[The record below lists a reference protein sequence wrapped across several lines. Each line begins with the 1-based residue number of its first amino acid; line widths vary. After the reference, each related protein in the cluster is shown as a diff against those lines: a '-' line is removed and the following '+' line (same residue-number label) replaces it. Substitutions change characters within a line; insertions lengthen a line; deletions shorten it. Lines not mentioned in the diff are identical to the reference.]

1 MPFEILSDSDVGE
14 DFFAL
19 KSKKLL
25 NICHKIWRLLI
36 FFLLLHINNLSK
48 TKQLYKTLMKKI
60 LFIVISIVIGCH
72 CSMVKAQGNADALMK
87 QAQDFLANKE
97 YVKARSTFLHAF
109 NAFVAAGQSEKATIC
124 GTKVAWLYYRENYYK
139 EAFDIL
145 RAADQAIIS
154 AEQRTH
160 SQHPDLRYAT
170 TKERLQMYVRM
181 RKSPSAAEQLS
192 RLDAYASA
200 AANDSLNKDLLYTKA
215 SHYYTFGMTAK
226 GDEAIDQLIKEYR
239 EAKQY
244 DKVIDTYRTLI
255 GIARKSGNAAMT
267 SRTYEQYIIWKDS
280 VKVLKALD
288 EINALKKECSEK
300 QTTIDDKE
308 SSLRNRQYVIVALCI
323 LAAILAGALIFG
335 AIVLVRFI
343 LLTRK
348 QKKAIEV
355 AREHNEQKSRF
366 IRNISA
372 QISPTLGKLDPKLPP
387 VKALNG
393 FMAHIEEMSQLEDTV
408 AEPCEM
414 EERNISAF
422 CDSVAKKMEGKM
434 ADGVNFVVNAPKL
447 GMKLNADMLER
458 ILLHLLG
465 NAAHF
470 TPAGGKITL
479 EYKKRG
485 AHTHQFVVSDTGS
498 GIPEDKRADIFKP
511 FAAVHDLTEGDGL
524 GLPICSLIATRMN
537 GTLSLDES
545 YTKGARFVL
554 ELHT

>member
-25 NICHKIWRLLI
+25 NICHKIWRLPI

-109 NAFVAAGQSEKATIC
+109 NAFVAAGQSEKATVC

-170 TKERLQMYVRM
+170 TKERLQMYVRL
-181 RKSPSAAEQLS
+181 RKSQSAAEQLS

-300 QTTIDDKE
+300 QTTIDEKE

-485 AHTHQFVVSDTGS
+485 AHTHQFVVSDTGT
-498 GIPEDKRADIFKP
+498 GIPEDKRADLFKP

>member
-124 GTKVAWLYYRENYYK
+124 GTKVASLYYRENYYK

-145 RAADQAIIS
+145 RAADQAIIA
-154 AEQRTH
+154 AEQRSH
-160 SQHPDLRYAT
+160 SQHPELRYAT
-170 TKERLQMYVRM
+170 TKERLQMYVRL

-200 AANDSLNKDLLYTKA
+200 ANNDSLKNDLLYTKA
-215 SHYYTFGMTAK
+215 SYYYTFGMTAK
-226 GDEAIDQLIKEYR
+226 GDDAIDQLIKEYR
-239 EAKQY
+239 DAKQY

-288 EINALKKECSEK
+288 EINSLKKECSEK
-300 QTTIDDKE
+300 QTAIDDRD
-308 SSLRNRQYVIVALCI
+308 SSLRSRQYVIVALCV
-323 LAAILAGALIFG
+323 LAAILAAALVFG
-335 AIVLVRFI
+335 GIVLVRFI

-348 QKKAIEV
+348 QKNAIEV

-372 QISPTLGKLDPKLPP
+372 QISPTLGKLDPSLPP

-393 FMAHIEEMSQLEDTV
+393 FMAHIEEMSSLEDSL

-414 EERNISAF
+414 EERNIASF

-465 NAAHF
+465 NAAYF

>member
-1 MPFEILSDSDVGE
+1 M
-14 DFFAL
+14 
-19 KSKKLL
+19 LL
-25 NICHKIWRLLI
+25 FVFYIAISCHV
-36 FFLLLHINNLSK
+36 S
-48 TKQLYKTLMKKI
+48 T
-60 LFIVISIVIGCH
+60 
-72 CSMVKAQGNADALMK
+72 VKAQGNADALMK
-87 QAQDFLANKE
+87 QGQEFMANKE

-109 NAFVAAGQSEKATIC
+109 NAFVAKGQSDKATYC
-124 GTKVAWLYYRENYYK
+124 GTRVASLYYRENYYK

-145 RAADQAIIS
+145 RAADQCIVQG
-154 AEQRTH
+154 EQRNN
-160 SQHPDLRYAT
+160 SQRPDLRYAT
-170 TKERLQMYVRM
+170 TKERLQMYTRM
-181 RKSPSAAEQLS
+181 RKASSAAEQIT

-300 QTTIDDKE
+300 QTAIDDRD
-308 SSLRNRQYVIVALCI
+308 SSLRSRQYVIVGLCI

-348 QKKAIEV
+348 QKKAIDV

-372 QISPTLGKLDPKLPP
+372 QISPTLGKLDSSLPP

-393 FMAHIEEMSQLEDTV
+393 FMAHIEEMSELEDSI

-414 EERNISAF
+414 EERNIASF

-447 GMKLNADMLER
+447 SMKLNADMLER

-465 NAAHF
+465 NAAYF
-470 TPAGGKITL
+470 TPAGGKITF

-485 AHTHQFVVSDTGS
+485 AHTHQFVVSDTGV
-498 GIPEDKRADIFKP
+498 GIPEDKRADLFKP
-511 FAAVHDLTEGDGL
+511 FASVHDLTEGDGL
-524 GLPICSLIATRMN
+524 GLPICSLMATRMN

-554 ELHT
+554 ELHA

>member
-1 MPFEILSDSDVGE
+1 M
-14 DFFAL
+14 
-19 KSKKLL
+19 KKLL
-25 NICHKIWRLLI
+25 LFVFYIAISCHV
-36 FFLLLHINNLSK
+36 S
-48 TKQLYKTLMKKI
+48 T
-60 LFIVISIVIGCH
+60 
-72 CSMVKAQGNADALMK
+72 VKAQGNAEALMK
-87 QAQDFLANKE
+87 QGQEFLANKE

-109 NAFVAAGQSEKATIC
+109 NAFVAKGQSDKATYC
-124 GTKVAWLYYRENYYK
+124 GTRVASLYYRENYYK
-139 EAFDIL
+139 EAFDLL
-145 RAADQAIIS
+145 RAADQCIVQG
-154 AEQRTH
+154 EQKSH
-160 SQHPDLRYAT
+160 SQRPDLRYAT
-170 TKERLQMYVRM
+170 TKERLQMYTRM
-181 RKSPSAAEQLS
+181 RKASSDAEQIT
-192 RLDAYASA
+192 RLDGYASA
-200 AANDSLNKDLLYTKA
+200 ADNDSLNKDLLYTKA

-288 EINALKKECSEK
+288 EINDLKKECSEK
-300 QTTIDDKE
+300 QTDIDDRD
-308 SSLRNRQYVIVALCI
+308 SSLRSRQYVIVGLCI

-348 QKKAIEV
+348 QKKAIDV

-372 QISPTLGKLDPKLPP
+372 QISPTLGKLDSSLPP

-393 FMAHIEEMSQLEDTV
+393 FMAHIEEMSELEDSI

-414 EERNISAF
+414 EERNIASF

-447 GMKLNADMLER
+447 SMKLNADMLER

-465 NAAHF
+465 NAAYF
-470 TPAGGKITL
+470 TPAGGKITF

-485 AHTHQFVVSDTGS
+485 AHTHQFVISDTGS
-498 GIPEDKRADIFKP
+498 GIPEDKRADLFKP
-511 FAAVHDLTEGDGL
+511 FASVHDLTEGDGL
-524 GLPICSLIATRMN
+524 GLPICSLMATRMN

-554 ELHT
+554 ELHA

>member
-25 NICHKIWRLLI
+25 NICHKIWRLPI

-109 NAFVAAGQSEKATIC
+109 NAFVAAGQSEKATVC

-170 TKERLQMYVRM
+170 TKERLQMYVRL
-181 RKSPSAAEQLS
+181 RKSQSAAEQLS

-200 AANDSLNKDLLYTKA
+200 SNNDSLNKDLLYTKA

-422 CDSVAKKMEGKM
+422 CDSVAKKMEDKM

-485 AHTHQFVVSDTGS
+485 AHTHQFVVSDTGT
-498 GIPEDKRADIFKP
+498 GIPEDKRADLFKP

>member
-109 NAFVAAGQSEKATIC
+109 NAFVAAGQSEKATVC

-170 TKERLQMYVRM
+170 TKERLQMYVRL
-181 RKSPSAAEQLS
+181 RKSQSAAEQLS

-255 GIARKSGNAAMT
+255 GIARKSGNASMT

-485 AHTHQFVVSDTGS
+485 AHTHQFVVSDTGT
-498 GIPEDKRADIFKP
+498 GIPEDKRADLFKP

-524 GLPICSLIATRMN
+524 GLPICSLMATRMN

-554 ELHT
+554 ELHA

>member
-25 NICHKIWRLLI
+25 NICHKIWRLPI

-109 NAFVAAGQSEKATIC
+109 NAFVAAGQSEKATVC

-170 TKERLQMYVRM
+170 TKERLQMYVRL
-181 RKSPSAAEQLS
+181 RKSQSAAEQLS

-200 AANDSLNKDLLYTKA
+200 SNNDSLNKDLLYTKA

>member
-25 NICHKIWRLLI
+25 NICHKIWRLPI

-97 YVKARSTFLHAF
+97 YVKARSTFLHSF
-109 NAFVAAGQSEKATIC
+109 NAFVAAGQSEKATVC

-170 TKERLQMYVRM
+170 TKERLQMYVRL
-181 RKSPSAAEQLS
+181 RKSQSAAEQLS

-498 GIPEDKRADIFKP
+498 GIPEDKRADVFKP

>member
-25 NICHKIWRLLI
+25 NICHKIWRLPI

-109 NAFVAAGQSEKATIC
+109 NAFVAAGQSEKATVC

-170 TKERLQMYVRM
+170 TKERLQMYVRL
-181 RKSPSAAEQLS
+181 RKSQSAAEQLS

-200 AANDSLNKDLLYTKA
+200 SNNDSLNKDLLYTKA

-498 GIPEDKRADIFKP
+498 GIPEDKRADLFKP

>member
-25 NICHKIWRLLI
+25 NICHKIWRLPI

-109 NAFVAAGQSEKATIC
+109 NAFVAAGQSEKATVC

-170 TKERLQMYVRM
+170 TKERLQMYVRL
-181 RKSPSAAEQLS
+181 RKSQSAAEQLS

-485 AHTHQFVVSDTGS
+485 AHTHQFVVSDTGT
-498 GIPEDKRADIFKP
+498 GIPEDKRADLFKP

>member
-109 NAFVAAGQSEKATIC
+109 NAFVAAGQSEKATVC

-170 TKERLQMYVRM
+170 TKERLQMYVRL
-181 RKSPSAAEQLS
+181 RKSQSAAEQLS

-422 CDSVAKKMEGKM
+422 CDSVAKKMEGKI
-434 ADGVNFVVNAPKL
+434 ANGVNFVVNAPKL
-447 GMKLNADMLER
+447 SMKLNADMLER
-458 ILLHLLG
+458 ILLHLLD
-465 NAAHF
+465 NAAYY

-485 AHTHQFVVSDTGS
+485 AHTHQFVVSDTGT
-498 GIPEDKRADIFKP
+498 GIPEDKRADLFKP

-524 GLPICSLIATRMN
+524 GLPICSLMATRMN

-554 ELHT
+554 ELHA

>member
-170 TKERLQMYVRM
+170 TKERLQMYVRL

-200 AANDSLNKDLLYTKA
+200 ANNDSLKNDLLYTKA

-434 ADGVNFVVNAPKL
+434 AEGVNFVVNAPKL
-447 GMKLNADMLER
+447 GMKLNADMLEH

>member
-109 NAFVAAGQSEKATIC
+109 NAFVAAGQSEKATVC

-170 TKERLQMYVRM
+170 TKERLQMYVRL
-181 RKSPSAAEQLS
+181 RKSQSAAEQLS

-200 AANDSLNKDLLYTKA
+200 SNNDSLNKDLLYTKA

-255 GIARKSGNAAMT
+255 GIARKSGNASMT

>member
-25 NICHKIWRLLI
+25 NICHKIWRLPI

-109 NAFVAAGQSEKATIC
+109 NAFVAAGQSEKATVC

-170 TKERLQMYVRM
+170 TKERLQMYVRL
-181 RKSPSAAEQLS
+181 RKSQSAAEQLS

-485 AHTHQFVVSDTGS
+485 AHTHQFVVSDTGT

>member
-1 MPFEILSDSDVGE
+1 
-14 DFFAL
+14 
-19 KSKKLL
+19 
-25 NICHKIWRLLI
+25 
-36 FFLLLHINNLSK
+36 
-48 TKQLYKTLMKKI
+48 MKKI
-60 LFIVISIVIGCH
+60 LFIVFSIVISCH
-72 CSMVKAQGNADALMK
+72 VSTVKAQGNANALMK
-87 QAQDFLANKE
+87 QGQDFLANKE
-97 YVKARSTFLHAF
+97 YVRARSCFLHAF
-109 NAFVAAGQSEKATIC
+109 NSFVASGQSEKATFC
-124 GTKVAWLYYRENYYK
+124 GTRAALLYYRENYYK

-145 RAADQAIIS
+145 RAADQCIVQG
-154 AEQRTH
+154 EQKSH
-160 SQHPDLRYAT
+160 SQRPDLRYAT
-170 TKERLQMYVRM
+170 TKERLQMYTRM
-181 RKSPSAAEQLS
+181 RKASSATEQIT

-300 QTTIDDKE
+300 QTAIDDRD
-308 SSLRNRQYVIVALCI
+308 SSLRSRQYVIVGLCI

-348 QKKAIEV
+348 QKKAIDV

-372 QISPTLGKLDPKLPP
+372 QISPTLGKLDSSLPP

-393 FMAHIEEMSQLEDTV
+393 FMAHIEEMSELEDSI

-414 EERNISAF
+414 EERNIASF

-447 GMKLNADMLER
+447 SMKLNADMLER

-465 NAAHF
+465 NAAYF
-470 TPAGGKITL
+470 TPAGGKITF

-485 AHTHQFVVSDTGS
+485 AHTHQFVISDTGS
-498 GIPEDKRADIFKP
+498 GIPEDKRADLFKP
-511 FAAVHDLTEGDGL
+511 FASVHDLTEGDGL
-524 GLPICSLIATRMN
+524 GLPICSLMATRMN
-537 GTLSLDES
+537 GTLSLDDS

-554 ELHT
+554 ELHA

>member
-170 TKERLQMYVRM
+170 TKERLQMYVRL
-181 RKSPSAAEQLS
+181 RKSQSAAEQLS

-498 GIPEDKRADIFKP
+498 GIPEDKRADLFKP

>member
-25 NICHKIWRLLI
+25 NICHKIWRLPI

-109 NAFVAAGQSEKATIC
+109 NAFVAAGQSEKATVC

-170 TKERLQMYVRM
+170 TKERLQMYVRL
-181 RKSPSAAEQLS
+181 RKSQSAAEQLS

-255 GIARKSGNAAMT
+255 GIARKSGNASMT

-485 AHTHQFVVSDTGS
+485 AHTHQFVVSDTGT

>member
-25 NICHKIWRLLI
+25 NICHKIWRLPI

-109 NAFVAAGQSEKATIC
+109 NAFVAAGQSEKATVC

-170 TKERLQMYVRM
+170 TKERLQMYVRL
-181 RKSPSAAEQLS
+181 RKSQSAAEQLS

-372 QISPTLGKLDPKLPP
+372 QISPTLDKLDPKLPP

-434 ADGVNFVVNAPKL
+434 ADGAIFVVNAPKL

-485 AHTHQFVVSDTGS
+485 AHTHQFVVSDTGT
-498 GIPEDKRADIFKP
+498 GIPEDKRADLFKP

>member
-25 NICHKIWRLLI
+25 NICHKIWRLPI

-109 NAFVAAGQSEKATIC
+109 NAFVAAGQSEKATVC

-170 TKERLQMYVRM
+170 TKERLQMYVRL
-181 RKSPSAAEQLS
+181 RKSQSAAEQLS

-465 NAAHF
+465 NAAYY

-485 AHTHQFVVSDTGS
+485 AHTHQFVVSDTGT
-498 GIPEDKRADIFKP
+498 GIPEDKRADLFKP

>member
-25 NICHKIWRLLI
+25 NICHKIWRLPI

-170 TKERLQMYVRM
+170 TKERLQMYVRL
-181 RKSPSAAEQLS
+181 RKSQSAAEQLS

-200 AANDSLNKDLLYTKA
+200 SNNDSLNKDLLYTKA

-498 GIPEDKRADIFKP
+498 GIPEDKRADLFKP

>member
-25 NICHKIWRLLI
+25 NICHKIWRLPI

-109 NAFVAAGQSEKATIC
+109 NAFVAAGQSEKATVC

-170 TKERLQMYVRM
+170 TKERLQMYVRL
-181 RKSPSAAEQLS
+181 RKSQSAAEQLS

-200 AANDSLNKDLLYTKA
+200 SNNDSLNKDLLYTKA

-300 QTTIDDKE
+300 QTTIDEKE

>member
-25 NICHKIWRLLI
+25 NICHKIWRLPI

-109 NAFVAAGQSEKATIC
+109 NAFVAAGQSEKATVC

-170 TKERLQMYVRM
+170 TKERLQMYVRL
-181 RKSPSAAEQLS
+181 RKSQSAAEQLS

-485 AHTHQFVVSDTGS
+485 AHTHQFVVSDTGT
-498 GIPEDKRADIFKP
+498 GIPEDKRADLFKP

-524 GLPICSLIATRMN
+524 GLPICSLMATRMN

-554 ELHT
+554 ELHA

>member
-1 MPFEILSDSDVGE
+1 
-14 DFFAL
+14 
-19 KSKKLL
+19 
-25 NICHKIWRLLI
+25 
-36 FFLLLHINNLSK
+36 
-48 TKQLYKTLMKKI
+48 MKRI
-60 LFIVISIVIGCH
+60 LFIVISIVLGCYG
-72 CSMVKAQGNADALMK
+72 STVKAQGNADALMR

-97 YVKARSTFLHAF
+97 YVKARSTFFHAF
-109 NAFVAAGQSEKATIC
+109 NAFVAAGQSEKATFC
-124 GTKVAWLYYRENYYK
+124 GTKVASLYYRENYYK

-145 RAADQAIIS
+145 RAADQAIIA
-154 AEQRTH
+154 AEQKSH
-160 SQHPDLRYAT
+160 SQHPELRYAT
-170 TKERLQMYVRM
+170 TKERLQMYIRL
-181 RKSPSAAEQLS
+181 RKAPSAAEQLS

-226 GDEAIDQLIKEYR
+226 GDEAIDQLIKEFKD
-239 EAKQY
+239 AKQY

-288 EINALKKECSEK
+288 EINSLKKECSEK
-300 QTTIDDKE
+300 QTAIDDRD
-308 SSLRNRQYVIVALCI
+308 SSLRSRQYVIVALCV
-323 LAAILAGALIFG
+323 LAAILAAALVFG
-335 AIVLVRFI
+335 GIVLVRFI

-348 QKKAIEV
+348 QKNAIEV

-372 QISPTLGKLDPKLPP
+372 QISPTLGKLDPSLPP

-393 FMAHIEEMSQLEDTV
+393 FMAHVEEMSQLEDTLS
-408 AEPCEM
+408 EPCEM
-414 EERNISAF
+414 EERNIAAF

-447 GMKLNADMLER
+447 GMKINADMLER
-458 ILLHLLG
+458 ILLHLLS

-498 GIPEDKRADIFKP
+498 GIPEDKRVDLFKP